1 MTISLFN
8 RAVATSLVSLY
19 RTEKEI
25 RVRQTQEDDLSSR
38 DRHLLAQVELE
49 NARAIRLAQSAMAGA
64 SLDIL
69 V

>member
-25 RVRQTQEDDLSSR
+25 RVRQMQEDDLSSR